1 MKNRLIYSV
10 LFLLIFITFS
20 NGEEIKLEDGT
31 VIKEEIK
38 QFDGEKF
45 RFSSGRAAN
54 LEEVKVITFGTEKDL
69 IKSDDPVQ
77 NEDRK
82 AKLNEYKKYFAKS
95 KSILKKF
102 PDAYGIIIM
111 DRGEN
116 ILRPDG
122 SRRYKYYFV
131 GYINKEKAKAWGQK
145 SIWEQK
151 ERYTSKILFAR
162 TITPELKI
170 FNYDPDS
177 IEIVKS
183 ESKSWSYGDKDIM
196 KVFSI
201 PGVEV
206 GNLIE
211 YSYIYDTHNPTQR
224 ERFEPSFF
232 FADDIPVGTSTFIVG
247 LPKDKELNYETRN
260 FPKNKSK
267 PKTYTKDGVKYYK
280 WDLRDIPPTIEEPY
294 MPDSG
299 DIIPRVD
306 ASIFKNWEYIFE
318 FQRKMLLRKMKPT
331 PAIEEKVKELTAG
344 VTDVE
349 AKIAKIYYFVQRE
362 IRYVSIKGSLGT
374 GLTGHPASET
384 FEKRYGD
391 CVDKAVLLGT
401 MLKVIGVDAYPV
413 SINTNSSDIAPVK
426 IPTIYAN
433 HAISEVHLNGK
444 IFYLDATSTYYR
456 YPYFRA
462 DDQGVPVVNEIL
474 GTILTI
480 PVMPPEYNWNSY
492 SIIMDLDE
500 NGDAVITSKNKYAG
514 EYESGLKSYYS
525 YYSTDEMRT
534 KIFQRMV
541 NDTSPGAEFE
551 YYKMSKIDYETP
563 FEMEYKYKVKEYPFI
578 AGNLFI
584 FNPRG
589 RIHEFPEVV
598 AKERRY
604 PIEYTTSKR
613 TDNYVE
619 ITIPKNIKVK
629 YLPGQMRYKDKYIEF
644 KGMFY
649 LKDDKIIYEDTF
661 KRFERIIPTGY
672 YKKYRSTLLKIQE
685 FSADNIILEKI

>member
-1 MKNRLIYSV
+1 MKNKLIFSM
-10 LFLLIFITFS
+10 LFLLVFITFS

-31 VIKEEIK
+31 VINEEIQ
-38 QFDGEKF
+38 QFDGGKF
-45 RFSSGRAAN
+45 RFSSGRGVS
-54 LEEVKVITFGTEKDL
+54 LEKVKEITFGTEKDS
-69 IKSDDPVQ
+69 IKSTDPEQ
-77 NEDRK
+77 QADQKTNLK
-82 AKLNEYKKYFAKS
+82 EYKRYFEKS

-102 PDAYGIIIM
+102 PDAYGIIVM
-111 DRGEN
+111 DQGEN
-116 ILRPDG
+116 VLRPDG
-122 SRRYKYYFV
+122 SRRYKYHFV
-131 GYINKEKAKAWGQK
+131 GYINKEKAKSWGQK

-162 TITPELKI
+162 TITPELEI

-177 IEIVKS
+177 IKIVKS
-183 ESKSWSYGDKDIM
+183 ESKSWSYGGKDIM

-201 PGVEV
+201 PRVEV

-211 YSYIYDTHNPTQR
+211 YSYIYDTHNPSQKD
-224 ERFEPSFF
+224 RFEPSFF
-232 FADDIPVGTSTFIVG
+232 FADDIPVGTSIFIVG
-247 LPKDKELNYETRN
+247 LPMDKELNYVTRN
-260 FPKNKSK
+260 FPRKKSK

-280 WDLRDIPPTIEEPY
+280 WELRDVPPTIEEPY

-331 PAIEEKVKELTAG
+331 PAIEEKVKELTEG

-349 AKIAKIYYFVQRE
+349 DKIAKIYYFVQRE

-413 SINTNSSDIAPVK
+413 SINTNSSDLAPVE

-433 HAISEVHLNGK
+433 HAISEVHLKGK
-444 IFYLDATSTYYR
+444 IFYLDSTSTYYR

-480 PVMPPEYNWNSY
+480 PVMPPEYNW
-492 SIIMDLDE
+492 
-500 NGDAVITSKNKYAG
+500 
-514 EYESGLKSYYS
+514 
-525 YYSTDEMRT
+525 
-534 KIFQRMV
+534 
-541 NDTSPGAEFE
+541 
-551 YYKMSKIDYETP
+551 
-563 FEMEYKYKVKEYPFI
+563 
-578 AGNLFI
+578 
-584 FNPRG
+584 
-589 RIHEFPEVV
+589 
-598 AKERRY
+598 
-604 PIEYTTSKR
+604 
-613 TDNYVE
+613 
-619 ITIPKNIKVK
+619 
-629 YLPGQMRYKDKYIEF
+629 
-644 KGMFY
+644 
-649 LKDDKIIYEDTF
+649 
-661 KRFERIIPTGY
+661 
-672 YKKYRSTLLKIQE
+672 
-685 FSADNIILEKI
+685 